1 MFVKRWASVAIAT
14 ALTIGFAGSVWSA
27 DTYEV
32 DGAHAYVGFTISHLV
47 INRVRGTFNDFTGT
61 IVYDADDITKSSFSG
76 AINAAS
82 IDTAHKKRDTDLR
95 GESFFEVDKYPQIT
109 FESTHVEQQGEDTP
123 IMHGILTMHGVSK
136 EVAVPFRINGI
147 AEFAGKVRLGFEA
160 RLELN
165 RQDYG
170 ISYSRLMDNGGL
182 VVGNEVYIELQGEA
196 IKVTDD

>member
-1 MFVKRWASVAIAT
+1 MFVKRCAAL
-14 ALTIGFAGSVWSA
+14 ALTVVLTMGSAGSVWSA
-27 DTYEV
+27 DTYVV
-32 DGAHAYVGFTISHLV
+32 DGAHAYVGFTVSHLL

-61 IVYDADDITKSSFSG
+61 IVYDADDITKSSMSG

-82 IDTAHKKRDTDLR
+82 IDTAHQKRDADLR

-109 FESTHVEQQGEDTP
+109 FETTRVEAGEDSP
-123 IMHGILTMHGVSK
+123 VLHGILTMHGVSK
-136 EVAVPFRINGI
+136 EVAIPFHVTGV
-147 AEFAGKVRLGFEA
+147 AEFAGKTRLGFEA

-182 VVGNEVYIELQGEA
+182 VVGNEVIIELQGEA
-196 IKVTDD
+196 IKVTDE

>member
-1 MFVKRWASVAIAT
+1 MFVKRCASL
-14 ALTIGFAGSVWSA
+14 ALAVVLTLGLAGSVWSA
-27 DTYEV
+27 DTYVV
-32 DGAHAYVGFTISHLV
+32 DGAHAYVGFTINHLL

-61 IVYDADDITKSSFSG
+61 IIYDADDITKSSMSG

-82 IDTAHKKRDTDLR
+82 IDTAHQKRDKDLR

-109 FESTHVEQQGEDTP
+109 FETTRVEVGGDTP
-123 IMHGILTMHGVSK
+123 ILHGVLTMHGVSK
-136 EVAVPFRINGI
+136 EVAIPFRITGI
-147 AEFAGKVRLGFEA
+147 ADFAGKIRLGFEA

-182 VVGNEVYIELQGEA
+182 VVGNEVSIELQGEA
-196 IKVTDD
+196 IKVTEE

>member
-1 MFVKRWASVAIAT
+1 MFVKRCASLAIAI
-14 ALTIGFAGSVWSA
+14 ALTIGFAGSVRSA

-82 IDTAHKKRDTDLR
+82 IDTAHQKRDGDLR
-95 GESFFEVDKYPQIT
+95 GESFFDVDKYPQIT
-109 FESTHVEQQGEDTP
+109 FESNRVEQGEDSP
-123 IMHGILTMHGVSK
+123 ILHGVLTMHGVSK
-136 EVAVPFRINGI
+136 VVAVPFRINGI

-165 RQDYG
+165 RHDYG

-182 VVGNEVYIELQGEA
+182 VVGNEVVIELQGEA
-196 IKVTDD
+196 IKVTDN

>member
-1 MFVKRWASVAIAT
+1 MFVKRCASLAIAI
-14 ALTIGFAGSVWSA
+14 ALTIGFASSVWSA
-27 DTYEV
+27 DTYEI

-61 IVYDADDITKSSFSG
+61 IIYDAEDITKSSFSG

-82 IDTAHKKRDTDLR
+82 IDTAHQKRDTDLR

-109 FESTHVEQQGEDTP
+109 FESTRVEQGADSP
-123 IMHGILTMHGVSK
+123 IMHGVLTMHGVSK
-136 EVAVPFRINGI
+136 EVAIPFRINGI
-147 AEFAGKVRLGFEA
+147 ADFAGKIRLGFEA

-165 RQDYG
+165 RHDYG

-182 VVGNEVYIELQGEA
+182 VVGNEVFIELQGEA
-196 IKVTDD
+196 IKVTDN

>member
-1 MFVKRWASVAIAT
+1 MFVKRCASLAIAF

-61 IVYDADDITKSSFSG
+61 IVYDADDITKSSLSG

-82 IDTAHKKRDTDLR
+82 IDTAHQKRDADLR

-109 FESTHVEQQGEDTP
+109 FESTHVEEGEDSP
-123 IMHGILTMHGVSK
+123 ILHGVLTMHGVSK
-136 EVAVPFRINGI
+136 EVAIPFRINGI

-160 RLELN
+160 RIELN

-170 ISYSRLMDNGGL
+170 ITYSRLMDNGGL
-182 VVGNEVYIELQGEA
+182 VVGNEVVIELQGEA
-196 IKVTDD
+196 IKVTEN